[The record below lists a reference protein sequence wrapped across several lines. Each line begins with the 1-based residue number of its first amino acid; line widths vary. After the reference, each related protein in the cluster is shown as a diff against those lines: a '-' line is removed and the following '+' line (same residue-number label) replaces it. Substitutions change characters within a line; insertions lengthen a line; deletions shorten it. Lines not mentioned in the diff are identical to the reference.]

1 MTRFGNPIV
10 FGNHDGFSMF
20 FHVISHR
27 MFILSIY
34 IYIISFFFAHDG
46 YYQYITHIPHV
57 LFLISGLLFNLWDM
71 MQLGNVEVTNS
82 SLRLSWVRGPGNL
95 WNPTLLRLVLQDILW
110 NWGGFIGKMTSLVHD
125 RRWPAAVATKQ
136 WLLPLVPPIGAHL
149 CWVIKGVTTKKEE
162 NQCWKR
168 YLHCSN
174 PNG

>member
-1 MTRFGNPIV
+1 MV

-34 IYIISFFFAHDG
+34 IYIYSIYIYSIYIISKFFAHDG
-46 YYQYITHIPHV
+46 YYQHITHIPHV

-95 WNPTLLRLVLQDILW
+95 
-110 NWGGFIGKMTSLVHD
+110 
-125 RRWPAAVATKQ
+125 
-136 WLLPLVPPIGAHL
+136 
-149 CWVIKGVTTKKEE
+149 
-162 NQCWKR
+162 
-168 YLHCSN
+168 
-174 PNG
+174 

>member
-1 MTRFGNPIV
+1 MVFPCSSMSFPIEC
-10 FGNHDGFSMF
+10 
-20 FHVISHR
+20 
-27 MFILSIY
+27 LSYPY
-34 IYIISFFFAHDG
+34 IYNFNFFAHDG

-149 CWVIKGVTTKKEE
+149 CWVIKGVTTKKRG
-162 NQCWKR
+162 KPV
-168 YLHCSN
+168 LKTV
-174 PNG
+174 PPL